1 VDFCESNYALSL
13 FIAEP
18 ANTLSSF
25 VIVIQG
31 LVGMWHSHRHEVKL
45 QRTTSKWIGVM
56 FSSMYLMLTL
66 VGLGSVLL
74 HASLI
79 SFSQAAD
86 EVPMMLLSIVMISVL
101 LEIDCKGPELRF
113 SWVPLA
119 ATLSAVAV
127 VAIYFIFQQ
136 SYTVFLVMYLA
147 TVVVIVVWTGKL
159 ALVARNSQIYDEIR
173 KK

>member
-1 VDFCESNYALSL
+1 
-13 FIAEP
+13 
-18 ANTLSSF
+18 
-25 VIVIQG
+25 
-31 LVGMWHSHRHEVKL
+31 
-45 QRTTSKWIGVM
+45 
-56 FSSMYLMLTL
+56 MLTL